1 MPTFQFVS
9 YVDCDDL
16 EKKLFSFPWRFWV
29 PLFEGRHRL
38 FLTISL
44 ILSIL
49 FITYEPLLSYRITL
63 SDFGYDFFGESVSS
77 YLAFCT
83 FIISSRTQH
92 FNHTLCSHTSL
103 FSLEVFQRPVFFV
116 NLGLAIECFSAL
128 TYDCLLSRFL
138 SFSCLRTFS
147 SNSLRKGRYS
157 QSLHM
162 KISFSVIKYDCL
174 VGVQRMYFPLEF
186 LALPQCLLVLT
197 SV

>member
-1 MPTFQFVS
+1 M
-9 YVDCDDL
+9 
-16 EKKLFSFPWRFWV
+16 FSFPWSFWL

-44 ILSIL
+44 MSSIL
-49 FITYEPLLSYRITL
+49 FITYKTLLSSRITL
-63 SDFGYDFFGESVSS
+63 SDFGYDFLGESVGS

-103 FSLEVFQRPVFFV
+103 FYLEVFWSPVFPASMWKAYFTVV
-116 NLGLAIECFSAL
+116 NLRLAIECFSAL

-157 QSLHM
+157 QSLRM